1 MPTINAGFL
10 AVNVMRDFWLD
21 VWKIGMNVEMEWKDD
36 SELQLMAGDRPQ
48 VNPIKAGIKP
58 QDKSL
63 YQFFFSFFIND
74 PMVFK

>member
-1 MPTINAGFL
+1 
-10 AVNVMRDFWLD
+10 
-21 VWKIGMNVEMEWKDD
+21 MNVEMEWKDD

-63 YQFFFSFFIND
+63 YQFFSSLSFTTKWSLNRNTSR
-74 PMVFK
+74 

>member
-1 MPTINAGFL
+1 M
-10 AVNVMRDFWLD
+10 MRDFWLD

-63 YQFFFSFFIND
+63 Y
-74 PMVFK
+74 

>member
-1 MPTINAGFL
+1 
-10 AVNVMRDFWLD
+10 
-21 VWKIGMNVEMEWKDD
+21 MNVEMEWKDD

-63 YQFFFSFFIND
+63 YQFFSFFLFTTKWSLNRNTSR
-74 PMVFK
+74 

>member
-1 MPTINAGFL
+1 
-10 AVNVMRDFWLD
+10 
-21 VWKIGMNVEMEWKDD
+21 MNVEMEWKDG

-63 YQFFFSFFIND
+63 YRFLSSLSLMTQWSLNINT
-74 PMVFK
+74 VR

>member
-1 MPTINAGFL
+1 M
-10 AVNVMRDFWLD
+10 D

-63 YQFFFSFFIND
+63 YQFFSFFFIND

>member
-1 MPTINAGFL
+1 
-10 AVNVMRDFWLD
+10 
-21 VWKIGMNVEMEWKDD
+21 MNVEMEWKDG

-63 YQFFFSFFIND
+63 YRFLSSLSLMTQWSLNRNTIR
-74 PMVFK
+74 

>member
-1 MPTINAGFL
+1 
-10 AVNVMRDFWLD
+10 
-21 VWKIGMNVEMEWKDD
+21 MNVEMEWKDG

-63 YQFFFSFFIND
+63 YRFLSSLSLMTQWSLNINTIR
-74 PMVFK
+74 

>member
-1 MPTINAGFL
+1 
-10 AVNVMRDFWLD
+10 
-21 VWKIGMNVEMEWKDD
+21 MNVEIEWKDD

-63 YQFFFSFFIND
+63 YQFFSSFFPSSLMTQWSLNRNTIR
-74 PMVFK
+74 